1 MHIEQRD
8 LTHVYMKCIHQDA
21 FYMNNSLIHVAIS
34 IKLHSPGIVG
44 TSGNGSVVNQLFKG
58 YKLRCHSHKYR
69 TQK

>member
-34 IKLHSPGIVG
+34 IKLHSPGIVEEWFCREP
-44 TSGNGSVVNQLFKG
+44 TLQRL
-58 YKLRCHSHKYR
+58 
-69 TQK
+69 